1 MVTTAAITLLSVYVY
16 VGNKMLRDVS
26 VRTLIIA
33 YLACAFAAIDIACLM
48 LSASADVLVMLN
60 VAWAIVLT
68 LLWIYLTR
76 YLVRPINAVKESIDE
91 VNRGNLTVA
100 IPPFGNNCAGRLIP
114 GINLLARSIST
125 LVGEIR
131 DSSGAAMTLSGVLA
145 SRSADLAV
153 KSEQQSATLIET
165 AASMEEIAAG
175 TRNSADNTRLA
186 SAQAGEATA
195 CASRG
200 GQLMSSVAANMQSIT
215 DSALQ
220 MAEIITL
227 IDSIAFQTNILA
239 LNAAVEAARAGDQGK
254 GFSVVAGEVRTL
266 AHRSAEAAKSIKQLI
281 AVTRTNVTEGAE
293 VVARAEENMR
303 QIVAGSQ
310 QLSALM
316 EQIAC
321 STLQQE
327 KGISQIN
334 LALSELERVTQS
346 NVTMVDELAGSSDT
360 LKNQVVSLR
369 QRTAGFRLAA
379 DSPVQVHAEES
390 PIAVQ
395 PVNA

>member
-1 MVTTAAITLLSVYVY
+1 
-16 VGNKMLRDVS
+16 MLRDMS
-26 VRTLIIA
+26 VRTLMIA
-33 YLACAFAAIDIACLM
+33 YLACAFAAIDLACLIM
-48 LSASADVLVMLN
+48 SADAALLIMLN
-60 VAWAIVLT
+60 TAWLIVLT

-91 VNRGNLTVA
+91 VNRGNLTVS
-100 IPPFGNNCAGRLIP
+100 IPHFGNNCAGKLIP
-114 GINLLARSIST
+114 GINSLARSIST

-131 DSSGAAMTLSGVLA
+131 DTSGEAMALSGLLA
-145 SRSADLAV
+145 SQSADLAV

-175 TRNSADNTRLA
+175 TKNSADNTRLA
-186 SAQAGEATA
+186 TAQAGEATA

-200 GQLMSSVAANMQSIT
+200 GQLMNNVAANMQSIT
-215 DSALQ
+215 DSARQ
-220 MAEIITL
+220 MAEIISL

-239 LNAAVEAARAGDQGK
+239 LNAAVEAARAGEQGK

-281 AVTRTNVTEGAE
+281 AVTQTNVTEGAE

-316 EQIAC
+316 EEVAC
-321 STLQQE
+321 ATLQQE
-327 KGISQIN
+327 RGISQIT
-334 LALSELERVTQS
+334 LALGELERVTQS
-346 NVTMVDELAGSSDT
+346 NVTMVDALAGSSAT
-360 LKNQVVSLR
+360 LKNQVLSLQ

-379 DSPVQVHAEES
+379 ES
-390 PIAVQ
+390 PAAARGERRLLTRQ
-395 PVNA
+395 PLDA

>member
-1 MVTTAAITLLSVYVY
+1 M
-16 VGNKMLRDVS
+16 S
-26 VRTLIIA
+26 VRTLVTA
-33 YLACAFAAIDIACLM
+33 WLTCAFIIIDIACL
-48 LSASADVLVMLN
+48 LVSASAAVLIVLN

-68 LLWIYLTR
+68 LLWAYLTH
-76 YLVRPINAVKESIDE
+76 YLVRPINAVKNSIDE
-91 VNRGNLTVA
+91 VNRGNLTVD
-100 IPPFGNNCAGRLIP
+100 IPHFGNNCAGRLIP
-114 GINLLARSIST
+114 GINLLSRSIST

-131 DSSGAAMTLSGVLA
+131 DSSGTAMALSGLLA
-145 SRSADLAV
+145 ARSADLAV
-153 KSEQQSATLIET
+153 KSEQQSATLIQT

-175 TRNSADNTRLA
+175 TKNNADNTRLA
-186 SAQAGEATA
+186 AGQAGEATA
-195 CASRG
+195 CAERG

-215 DSALQ
+215 DSAHQ

-239 LNAAVEAARAGDQGK
+239 LNAAVEAARAGEQGK

-281 AVTRTNVTEGAE
+281 AVTRTNVTEGAGI
-293 VVARAEENMR
+293 VRGAEENMR

-316 EQIAC
+316 EEISC

-327 KGISQIN
+327 KGIAQIT

-346 NVTMVDELAGSSDT
+346 NVAMVDELAGSSDT
-360 LKNQVVSLR
+360 LKQQVLGLQ
-369 QRTAGFRLAA
+369 QRTAGFTLAA
-379 DSPVQVHAEES
+379 ALPREPGES
-390 PIAVQ
+390 AAVFAGR
-395 PVNA
+395 PLSA